1 MAVLD
6 LRPEPGSIL
15 NRLLRLG
22 LVYDHEEKADGGKT
36 IQYWMRYD
44 ISLKAQFIHPDD
56 TEVIFTDIDTR
67 LSKTVSAEELKT
79 ISSIITWRSKYGA
92 PGVQTGTNESTSSNS
107 HTGSTTSSAPV
118 DLTK

>member
-6 LRPEPGSIL
+6 LRPEFGSIL
-15 NRLLRLG
+15 DRLLRLG

-79 ISSIITWRSKYGA
+79 VSSIITWRSKYGA
-92 PGVQTGTNESTSSNS
+92 PGIHNGSDESTSSS
-107 HTGSTTSSAPV
+107 AQTGSTTSGAAV

>member
-6 LRPEPGSIL
+6 LRPEVGSIL
-15 NRLLRLG
+15 DRLLRLG
-22 LVYDHEEKADGGKT
+22 LVYDHEEKTDGGKT

-107 HTGSTTSSAPV
+107 QTGSTTSGTPV